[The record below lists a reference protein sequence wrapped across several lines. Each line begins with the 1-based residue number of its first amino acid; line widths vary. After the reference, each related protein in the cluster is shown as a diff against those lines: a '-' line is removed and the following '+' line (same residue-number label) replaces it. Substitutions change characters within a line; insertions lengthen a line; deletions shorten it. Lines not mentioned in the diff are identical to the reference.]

1 MTDAIGHELKPGD
14 FVTAVWMNAEVSLFE
29 IIEFTGPRVGPYS
42 NSWADRSCSR
52 IKLAR
57 LGESR
62 ETNQNPNKPVYKT
75 SEQVTW
81 VNPDSARNY
90 ILLYHLEQ

>member
-1 MTDAIGHELKPGD
+1 
-14 FVTAVWMNAEVSLFE
+14 MNAEVSLFE

-42 NSWADRSCSR
+42 NSWADRSIER

-75 SEQVTW
+75 SAQVTW
-81 VNPDSARNY
+81 VDPEFARNV
-90 ILLYHLEQ
+90 IMLYHLEK